1 MRKIFFNSFYIAG
14 FTYYEGA
21 YVFDKLKIG
30 SILEIKPDIK
40 NKHDEFAVEILFEG
54 KKLGYIP
61 REFNREVAIIL
72 RAGYDIFE
80 AVVQQLNQEKN
91 PELQVKVGLFVKT
104 NKDDIDLP
112 YFDEDIIIYD
122 EIRES
127 ESENLEDD
135 FYPEIDDDENN
146 ENYDEPEIP

>member
-1 MRKIFFNSFYIAG
+1 MAKIFFDSFYIAG

-30 SILEIKPDIK
+30 STLEIKPDTK

-61 REFNREVAIIL
+61 RGKNRDVAIIL

-80 AVVQQLNQEKN
+80 AVVQQISSEEY
-91 PELQVKVGLFVKT
+91 PEEQVKVGVFVKT
-104 NKDDIDLP
+104 AKDDVEQP
-112 YFDEDIIIYD
+112 YFEEDKNIYLERPEMDKKGNEFYDDKVTPDVDE
-122 EIRES
+122 E
-127 ESENLEDD
+127 
-135 FYPEIDDDENN
+135 